1 MKLYRVRRGI
11 GFNDDAYVITII
23 PGNME
28 SLKFLTHLKKI
39 IDTELLLVWLVI
51 SDFTK
56 KKIINISC
64 QKLKKH
70 MKISDFLK
78 QQGVFTND
86 IKARFTNGQI
96 RINGD
101 VIKEDI
107 DLNVKDPTPDLRFL
121 LNWEPF
127 EAGDWIFTKI
137 ISGLSKEKKD
147 MLFLIV
153 NLFDIE
159 TLFSGGCQLNN
170 KPVEEILPELN
181 VMKGNLFLRTSK
193 KQMFILKCLKDGRN

>member
-1 MKLYRVRRGI
+1 
-11 GFNDDAYVITII
+11 
-23 PGNME
+23 
-28 SLKFLTHLKKI
+28 
-39 IDTELLLVWLVI
+39 
-51 SDFTK
+51 
-56 KKIINISC
+56 
-64 QKLKKH
+64 

-78 QQGVFTND
+78 QQGVFSND

-101 VIKEDI
+101 VIKDDI
-107 DLNVKDPTPDLRFL
+107 DLNVKDPTPNPKFIKDEL
-121 LNWEPF
+121 EPF

-147 MLFLIV
+147 MLFLII

-159 TLFSGGCQLNN
+159 TLFSGGCQLND

-193 KQMFILKCLKDGRN
+193 KQMFILKIID